1 MHESPRTPCRYQ
13 LCVRIYACTTSTAF
27 TLAPCWHQIRMHHI
41 NSLHF
46 CAFASAFNNCKPNSS
61 AKISKKRSNTFHLAV
76 KGIQHT
82 SRWLKLER
90 QQQVQKLLRTPPAQA
105 VDDPIQTAAGMLN
118 KFCWIEGISK
128 PRAMAGQ
135 LEITEATSWWLSTTS
150 ATDSGRQG
158 DPASCRP
165 TRTTAEGCLP
175 SHSKGSFFFFSLFH
189 DADRRATKRLLHRVQ
204 HDAVE
209 WRKRTSTSVSFVVQ
223 LGRGEGPR
231 RPGTGAP
238 PKRSWRGP
246 EEKWRP
252 GETRARYVYM
262 ESWSIRRRR
271 RSCPA
276 WWKELGTR
284 QAGNSAQLD
293 HHWTCCW
300 TENDLDVDLGTCGC
314 VDHRQNFGPQSVESI
329 NTSAAHIL
337 ARVNLKLGRV
347 LTTSQ
352 EPQPGNWR
360 RHIIAGWNQSVG
372 AMEYGAQVAT
382 MCCI

>member
-61 AKISKKRSNTFHLAV
+61 AKISKKRSKTFHLAV
-76 KGIQHT
+76 KGIHHI

-105 VDDPIQTAAGMLN
+105 VDDPIQTAAGTLN
-118 KFCWIEGISK
+118 NFCWIEGISK

-165 TRTTAEGCLP
+165 TRTTAEGCSP
-175 SHSKGSFFFFSLFH
+175 SHSKGSLFFFSLFH

-209 WRKRTSTSVSFVVQ
+209 WRETVPHVPFHTKYPSQTAVAVS
-223 LGRGEGPR
+223 L
-231 RPGTGAP
+231 
-238 PKRSWRGP
+238 
-246 EEKWRP
+246 
-252 GETRARYVYM
+252 
-262 ESWSIRRRR
+262 
-271 RSCPA
+271 
-276 WWKELGTR
+276 
-284 QAGNSAQLD
+284 
-293 HHWTCCW
+293 
-300 TENDLDVDLGTCGC
+300 
-314 VDHRQNFGPQSVESI
+314 
-329 NTSAAHIL
+329 
-337 ARVNLKLGRV
+337 
-347 LTTSQ
+347 
-352 EPQPGNWR
+352 
-360 RHIIAGWNQSVG
+360 
-372 AMEYGAQVAT
+372 
-382 MCCI
+382 